1 MTNATPEGAGYPPPP
16 PGYPDQPP
24 AYAPPAPQDAPPM
37 GYSGPGY
44 PPPGYGYG
52 PYGAPRY
59 YPGYAGPMA
68 PSTNSLAIAS
78 LILAFVFPVAAIILG
93 HVALGQINASRGA
106 QEGRGLAIAG
116 LILGYT
122 FTVLGL
128 LLMCGIL
135 LSISARTTG
144 GAFAGAIF

>member
-1 MTNATPEGAGYPPPP
+1 MTNSTPDGASYPPPP

-24 AYAPPAPQDAPPM
+24 AYTPPATPDAPPM
-37 GYSGPGY
+37 GFPAPGY
-44 PPPGYGYG
+44 PPPGYG

-78 LILAFVFPVAAIILG
+78 LILAFIFPVAAIILG
-93 HVALGQINASRGA
+93 HVALSQINESRGA

-116 LILGYT
+116 LILGYA

-128 LLMCGIL
+128 LLMCGVL
-135 LSISARTTG
+135 LSISARTNG
-144 GAFAGAIF
+144 GAFAGVIF